1 MARFNPTT
9 FSENWLA
16 EEERITNRSPLPSST
31 VKSVFSIHFLFHD
44 ESLRARRSVATM
56 EENQKGI
63 ISA

>member
-1 MARFNPTT
+1 MARVKPTT
-9 FSENWLA
+9 LSENWLA
-16 EEERITNRSPLPSST
+16 EEERITNRTTSSYST